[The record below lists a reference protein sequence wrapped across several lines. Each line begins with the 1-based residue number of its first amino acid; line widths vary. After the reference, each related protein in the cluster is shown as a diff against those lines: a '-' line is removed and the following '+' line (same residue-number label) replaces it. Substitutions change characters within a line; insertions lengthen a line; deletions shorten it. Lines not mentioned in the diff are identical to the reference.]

1 MDTKLNGHKKG
12 LKIPKGGNQKPY
24 FKEGQTYNHQKERN
38 KKDKQST
45 TKYYPKRLRCA
56 NSIKKWR

>member
-24 FKEGQTYNHQKERN
+24 FKEGQTDNTITKRKGTKRTNNQQQNTIQK
-38 KKDKQST
+38 D
-45 TKYYPKRLRCA
+45 
-56 NSIKKWR
+56 